1 MSDAGYAT
9 YMVGKWHV
17 GFYKEEVTPHN
28 RGFDSFF
35 GFYNGGV
42 GYYNFIACVI
52 NSTLG
57 IQTGQQYRQQEY
69 LMENYDTATEEEF
82 EGYVC
87 GLDLRDGD
95 DVTPEYIGQYST
107 HLFTEK
113 AIDIIKSHSEMEEPQ
128 PFFLYLSY
136 QAVHSPMTA
145 PDEYVEPYVDTIPDE
160 KRQIYAGMTTCMD
173 EGIGNDSKAL
183 QDYGLWDNT
192 ILVFFQ
198 VTTAD
203 HRKRELITG
212 HCEDRRKPCGRV
224 E

>member
-1 MSDAGYAT
+1 MDQLAADGVILNNYYVHPMCTPTRGALMSGRYQIHTGLQHSIIQPCQPNSLPEDVPTIANAMSDAGYAT

-128 PFFLYLSY
+128 PFFSVLKLS
-136 QAVHSPMTA
+136 
-145 PDEYVEPYVDTIPDE
+145 
-160 KRQIYAGMTTCMD
+160 
-173 EGIGNDSKAL
+173 
-183 QDYGLWDNT
+183 
-192 ILVFFQ
+192 
-198 VTTAD
+198 
-203 HRKRELITG
+203 
-212 HCEDRRKPCGRV
+212 GRA
-224 E
+224 